1 MATQPPDEMPDP
13 QQIAQGTPPGPPS
26 IPLQRPQTGPAPTNW
41 GRRTGPMSRSGQNT
55 SDVPDLSRYSNA
67 PRYDLPTFVG
77 LLGVRAVTVWAW
89 EQNLGIRLNPGGGDL
104 PTGLRYSERDL
115 IAFVWLRD
123 QIVAGADPA
132 VAAQHLREA
141 IAQVRGDPPSRPISL
156 TPPSVPRT
164 SSRPLA
170 PRMPPSQPIS
180 RMPPSQPISRIGA
193 SLPILDPSPAS
204 QPILGPLLPSSPEGG
219 QVISQTWT
227 GMVPK
232 RDLSSFLQPL
242 IHAFSMLNTAAV
254 TQILDEALMSR
265 SVETTCATLI
275 APALA
280 RVNELWIRGDVILP
294 EAQFAVN
301 IFKSRLFRLFD
312 VLHEHR
318 DAPLT
323 FVACG
328 PDAIQEIDA
337 LMLALFWR
345 RAGLRVVYFGQD
357 VDGPLLVES
366 ARRHHPRVI
375 ALTLSSTGRSR
386 LLARFVR
393 AVERLDSPRPL
404 VGFVGPILARH
415 PEMQRKIG
423 GVYLG
428 VDPRQATHQVRQLLH
443 LRETQG

>member
-1 MATQPPDEMPDP
+1 MATRPPDDMPDP
-13 QQIAQGTPPGPPS
+13 QQLAQGQGIPPGPPS
-26 IPLQRPQTGPAPTNW
+26 TPLQRPQTGPAPTNW
-41 GRRTGPMSRSGQNT
+41 GRRTGPLSRPGQNT
-55 SDVPDLSRYSNA
+55 ADMPDLSRFSNA
-67 PRYDLPTFVG
+67 PHYDLPTFVG

-89 EQNLGIRLNPGGGDL
+89 EQNLGIRVNPGGGDM

-115 IAFVWLRD
+115 IAFIWLRD

-132 VAAQHLREA
+132 SAAQRLREA
-141 IAQVRGDPPSRPISL
+141 IAQARGDAPSRPISP
-156 TPPSVPRT
+156 TPSVPRPA
-164 SSRPLA
+164 SRPLG
-170 PRMPPSQPIS
+170 Q

-193 SLPILDPSPAS
+193 SLPILDPTPAS
-204 QPILGPLLPSSPEGG
+204 QPILGPSLPSSPEGG
-219 QVISQTWT
+219 QAISQTWT
-227 GMVPK
+227 GMLPK
-232 RDLSSFLQPL
+232 RDLGSFMQPL
-242 IHAFSMLNTAAV
+242 MHAFAMLNTAAV

-280 RVNELWIRGDVILP
+280 RVNELWVRGDVILP
-294 EAQFAVN
+294 EAQFAIN

-323 FVACG
+323 FIACG
-328 PDAIQEIDA
+328 PDDIHEIDA

-345 RAGLRVVYFGQD
+345 RAGLRVVYFGHD
-357 VDGPLLVES
+357 VDGPLLVETS
-366 ARRHHPRVI
+366 RRHHPRVV
-375 ALTLSSTGRSR
+375 ALTLSSTARSR
-386 LLARFVR
+386 LLTRFVR
-393 AVERLDSPRPL
+393 SVDHLESPRPL

-428 VDPRQATHQVRQLLH
+428 VDSRQATHQVRQLLH